1 MTPER
6 NERNDRKDPNMIRW
20 IGGVLLVAILV
31 LGFVAWRRSIAPAPA
46 ADAGMPAAQAP
57 SAQEPA
63 NPAGGAG
70 SPAPAEPAPTA
81 DAAAIAGIKW
91 TVPAGWREGGARA
104 MRLATFMVGGPAPET
119 SAECAV
125 FYFGPGLGGGVDENI
140 QRWTG
145 QFAPTP
151 NSSRRELTVHG
162 MKVTRVEIAGTYLA
176 PGVDMK
182 SQGELAAWKLL
193 GAIVE
198 GPKGAVFFKYTGPA
212 GVIDRS
218 ADDFDGLLGSLEKR

>member
-1 MTPER
+1 
-6 NERNDRKDPNMIRW
+6 MIRW
-20 IGGVLLVAILV
+20 IGGALLVAILV
-31 LGFVAWRRSIAPAPA
+31 LGFVAWRRSIAPAQSPDSGSPA
-46 ADAGMPAAQAP
+46 ATTTPA
-57 SAQEPA
+57 
-63 NPAGGAG
+63 PAGAAGAAPGSSPGSG
-70 SPAPAEPAPTA
+70 SPAPGEPAA
-81 DAAAIAGIKW
+81 SSDAAAAAGIKW
-91 TVPAGWREGGARA
+91 IVPAGWREGGARA
-104 MRLATFMVGGPAPET
+104 MRLATFNVGGPAPET

-151 NSSRRELTVHG
+151 NSARRELTIHG

-182 SQGELAAWKLL
+182 SQGELPAWKLL